1 MRSLAQTVTD
11 HREAIEYD
19 LLTKTGHTIDDIGR
33 TLSWDALDSFFTCIG
48 PDSAIIKKLF
58 PEEAEWNTIQKTNKI
73 LADIFDVL
81 AQINANLVGFAERK
95 PAKKPKP
102 YKRPGQTPPPEEKHF
117 GKDAL
122 PANELHEWFE
132 KKRKKAC
139 QK

>member
-1 MRSLAQTVTD
+1 MTSLARVVLE
-11 HREAIEYD
+11 HREAIEHD
-19 LLTKTGHTIDDIGR
+19 LLTQTGHEIDDIGR

-81 AQINANLVGFAERK
+81 AQINANLVGFAEGK
-95 PAKKPKP
+95 PAKNPKP

-117 GKDAL
+117 GKGAL
-122 PANELHEWFE
+122 PADELHAWIEN
-132 KKRKKAC
+132 KRKELC